1 MTTPEYPVAVVPA
14 TGKAASSFLNEPLVG
29 NFTLKKLMV
38 ALVALLL
45 LYFAWKWFFKKSA
58 EEKAAEKAAE
68 TINGLVIEETNL
80 SLSQSEINLIAQE
93 LYNAMKGVGTDE
105 DAIVS
110 VFNRISTKDDL
121 LAVMKRFG
129 TPEYGSWW
137 LGHKYLD
144 LTGWLKEE
152 LSDEP
157 LNAVR
162 NVFLNYG
169 IPF

>member
-1 MTTPEYPVAVVPA
+1 MNTATPLILPVQAA
-14 TGKAASSFLNEPLVG
+14 TKSFLNEPVVG
-29 NFTLKKLMV
+29 KFTLKKMLAV
-38 ALVALLL
+38 LVALIV
-45 LYFAWKWFFKKSA
+45 LYFVWKFFFKKSA
-58 EEKAAEKAAE
+58 DELAAEKAAE
-68 TINGLVIEETNL
+68 TINGLPIEENNL
-80 SLSQSEINLIAQE
+80 SLSQSDINLIAQE

-152 LSDEP
+152 LSGEP
-157 LNAVR
+157 LRTVR
-162 NVFLNYG
+162 NIFLNYG